1 MKIGIVYLWFLNFV
15 FIFTLITIQQRY
27 YGKYDIVFVG
37 LTLFQT
43 WEV

>member
-1 MKIGIVYLWFLNFV
+1 M
-15 FIFTLITIQQRY
+15 FTLITIQQRY

-43 WEV
+43 WKI